1 LTFLNKPGVSIP
13 VDAVVCSRFS
23 DPEDVTC
30 EKKCMEMA
38 ETRAAP
44 SSIVARLALPADGR
58 TGMQADRTAA
68 RTAAGRRIAAPTS
81 PLA

>member
-1 LTFLNKPGVSIP
+1 LTFLNKPGASSQ

-44 SSIVARLALPADGR
+44 SSIVARFALPADWEANR
-58 TGMQADRTAA
+58 DA
-68 RTAAGRRIAAPTS
+68 S
-81 PLA
+81 